1 MRGTPPLAGTS
12 TANAKPKKATGRK
25 QSKSGQGQRD
35 PDRTRAAVLSA
46 ARKEFAEL
54 GLAGARVDEIVRIA
68 GVSKQVVYYHFSSK
82 DELFKAALLSSYE
95 EIGVNNL
102 EYLRK
107 ASGGSPERRLRNMI
121 VHLFD
126 RIDTHREVISLI
138 VEENRY
144 RGKHLKHTDLPYRS
158 SRPMVEHLAEIL
170 REGEALAVFKRKI
183 DARQL
188 FLDIFSMCLFYFTNL
203 YTVSA
208 VIGADFSAAKEIK
221 RRRDH
226 IVQSVMSSIAPR
238 G

>member
-1 MRGTPPLAGTS
+1 MGGTPPLAGIGTAKAKAKKTTS
-12 TANAKPKKATGRK
+12 RK
-25 QSKSGQGQRD
+25 QSKSSKGQRD
-35 PDRTRAAVLSA
+35 PNRTRAAVLSV
-46 ARKEFAEL
+46 ARREFAKL

-95 EIGVNNL
+95 EILANNL

-107 ASGGSPERRLRNMI
+107 PPAGSPEKRLRHMI

-126 RIDTHREVISLI
+126 RIGAHREVISLI

-144 RGKHLKHTDLPYRS
+144 QGEHLRDSDLPYRS
-158 SRPMVEHLAEIL
+158 SEPMVAHLAEIL
-170 REGEALAVFKRKI
+170 KEGEACAVFRPKI
-183 DARQL
+183 SPRQL

-208 VIGADFSAAKEIK
+208 VIGADLTSAQEI
-221 RRRDH
+221 RRRRAH
-226 IVQSVMSSIAPR
+226 IVQSVMNSIAA
-238 G
+238 